1 MSDYTVTN
9 SLVSIGDGMLMRV
22 HRFRRDFIDEGAPT
36 FVLVHGIGVSSEY
49 FVPLAQRLV
58 EHGDVITLDLPGFG
72 DTTRPPHPLSIAGFA
87 AAAHKI
93 MRFEG
98 VNNPVM
104 LGHSM
109 GAQVV
114 TEMAARDPEWINRI
128 LLIGPPINALERTFV
143 QAGLRFAQSSIF
155 EPFAVSRFAVGAYLR
170 SGLAWFMETLPQMVA
185 YPIGVRLADA
195 RARTY
200 LMRGEHDAVAPRT
213 WLEDLRLAAAS
224 GTGLDAPIFEVEDG
238 AHSVIVAHA
247 DEVAHA
253 LIALSQ
259 EPPVKASPRA
269 EAGNVAGQERVKQLA
284 EAAASAART
293 VETGSG
299 VWEQLRE
306 NSVTTPPLRRATVIA
321 LTDYARSGVQALRAA
336 LIRAGLA
343 GEPAASMRF
352 AGGPVC
358 IGIPGIVETSEHLHL
373 AGRALHSAGW
383 DVHFV
388 TALDHLNGPI
398 PLFARR
404 LEKYLVDQNLQD
416 VVLFAHSKGGLIGKT
431 AMTGPQGWR
440 IRAMVTLGTP
450 YAGSPLANYAPKL
463 LRVADM
469 RTDALSLRTQYED
482 IRVNPRITSIQARWD
497 QQVPNGSWLPGAR
510 VVTANV
516 YGHNNLLTA
525 PAALRVLVAEMERHK
540 PRA

>member
-9 SLVSIGDGMLMRV
+9 SVVSIGDGILMRV

-49 FVPLAQRLV
+49 FVPLAQLLV

-93 MRFEG
+93 MRFED
-98 VNNPVM
+98 VKNPVM

-128 LLIGPPINALERTFV
+128 LLIGPPVNALERTFTQV
-143 QAGLRFAQSSIF
+143 GLRFMQSSIF
-155 EPFAVSRFAVGAYLR
+155 EPLEVSRFAVGAYLR
-170 SGLAWFMETLPQMVA
+170 SGLPWFMETLPQMVA
-185 YPIGVRLADA
+185 YPVGLRLADA

-200 LMRGEHDAVAPRT
+200 LMRGQHDAVAPRA
-213 WLEDLRLAAAS
+213 WLEDLRLAAVS
-224 GTGLDAPIFEVEDG
+224 STGVDAQIFEVEDG

-247 DEVAHA
+247 DEVARA

-259 EPPVKASPRA
+259 EPPA
-269 EAGNVAGQERVKQLA
+269 ESLTKGQTAAGQEQVKQLT
-284 EAAASAART
+284 EAAASPSRT
-293 VETGSG
+293 VESETG

-306 NSVTTPPLRRATVIA
+306 HSVASPPLWAAVPIA
-321 LTDYARSGVQALRAA
+321 LTDYARSGVQAVRAT
-336 LIRAGLA
+336 LIRSRLA
-343 GEPAASMRF
+343 GQSAEALRLEGA
-352 AGGPVC
+352 PVC
-358 IGIPGIVETSEHLHL
+358 IGIPGIIETSEHLHV
-373 AGRALHSAGW
+373 AGHALRGAGW

-388 TALDHLNGPI
+388 PALDHLNGPI

-404 LEKYLVDQNLQD
+404 LEKYLVDKNLQD

-431 AMTGPQGWR
+431 VMTGPQGWR

-497 QQVPNGSWLPGAR
+497 QQVPTGSWLPGAR
-510 VVTANV
+510 VVTVNI

-525 PAALRVLVAEMERHK
+525 PEALRVLVAEMERHK
-540 PRA
+540 PRV

>member
-1 MSDYTVTN
+1 MNDYTVTN
-9 SLVSIGDGMLMRV
+9 SLVSIGDGIHMRV

-49 FVPLAQRLV
+49 FVPVAEILV

-93 MRFEG
+93 MRFED
-98 VNNPVM
+98 VKNPVM

-114 TEMAARDPEWINRI
+114 TEMATRDPEWIKRI
-128 LLIGPPINALERTFV
+128 LLIGPPINALERTFI

-155 EPFAVSRFAVGAYLR
+155 EPFEVSRFAVGAYLR

-185 YPIGVRLADA
+185 YPIGLRLADT

-200 LMRGEHDAVAPRT
+200 LMRGQHDAVAPRA
-213 WLEDLRLAAAS
+213 WLEDLRLAAVS
-224 GTGLDAPIFEVEDG
+224 CTGVDAQIFEVEDG

-247 DEVAHA
+247 DEVARA

-259 EPPVKASPRA
+259 EAPIEIPATTQ
-269 EAGNVAGQERVKQLA
+269 AGVTAGQEQVKHLA
-284 EAAASAART
+284 EAAASPSRT
-293 VETGSG
+293 VESERG
-299 VWEQLRE
+299 VWEQLSE
-306 NSVTTPPLRRATVIA
+306 HSVAPPPLWAAVPIA
-321 LTDYARSGVQALRAA
+321 LTDYARSGVQSVRAA
-336 LIRAGLA
+336 LIRSGLA
-343 GEPAASMRF
+343 GKPAEALRLEG
-352 AGGPVC
+352 APVC
-358 IGIPGIVETSEHLHL
+358 IGIPGIVETTEHLHI
-373 AGRALHSAGW
+373 AGHALRGAGW

-388 TALDHLNGPI
+388 PALNHLNGPI

-404 LEKYLVDQNLQD
+404 LEKYLVDQDLQD

-463 LRVADM
+463 LRVADL
-469 RTDALSLRTQYED
+469 RTDDLNLRTQYED

-497 QQVPNGSWLPGAR
+497 QQVPTGSWLPGAR
-510 VVTANV
+510 VVTANI
-516 YGHNNLLTA
+516 YGHNNLLTS
-525 PAALRVLVAEMERHK
+525 PEALRVLVAEMERRK

>member
-9 SLVSIGDGMLMRV
+9 SLVSIGDGILMRV
-22 HRFRRDFIDEGAPT
+22 HRFRRDFIDEGTPT
-36 FVLVHGIGVSSEY
+36 FVLIHGIGVSSEY
-49 FVPLAQRLV
+49 FTPLAEQLV

-72 DTTRPPHPLSIAGFA
+72 DTTRPPRPLSIAGFA

-98 VNNPVM
+98 VKNPVT

-114 TEMAARDPEWINRI
+114 TEMAARDPQWINRI
-128 LLIGPPINALERTFV
+128 LLIGPPINALERTFI
-143 QAGLRFAQSSIF
+143 QAGLRFAQSSIY
-155 EPFAVSRFAVGAYLR
+155 EPLKVSRFAIGAYLR
-170 SGLAWFMETLPQMVA
+170 SGLAWFIETLPQMVA

-195 RARTY
+195 HARTY
-200 LMRGEHDAVAPRT
+200 LMRGEHDAVAPST

-224 GTGLDAPIFEVEDG
+224 GTGLETPIIEVKDG

-247 DEVAHA
+247 NEVACA

-259 EPPVKASPRA
+259 EPPIDDSTRTQ
-269 EAGNVAGQERVKQLA
+269 AGIAAGQKQVKQLA
-284 EAAASAART
+284 EAAAVKART
-293 VETGSG
+293 VETESG
-299 VWEQLRE
+299 VWEQLRQH
-306 NSVTTPPLRRATVIA
+306 SVAAPPLWASVPIA
-321 LTDYARSGVQALRAA
+321 LTDYARSGVQAVRAA
-336 LIRAGLA
+336 IIRSGLT
-343 GEPAASMRF
+343 GKPAAAMRLEG
-352 AGGPVC
+352 APIC
-358 IGIPGIVETSEHLHL
+358 IGIPGIVETSEHLHI
-373 AGRALHSAGW
+373 AGHALHSAGW

-388 TALDHLNGPI
+388 PSLDHLNGPI

-431 AMTGPQGWR
+431 VMTGPQGWR

-482 IRVNPRITSIQARWD
+482 TSVNPRITSIQAQWD
-497 QQVPNGSWLPGAR
+497 QQVPTGSWLPGAR

-516 YGHNNLLTA
+516 YGHNNLICA
-525 PAALRVLVAEMERHK
+525 PNALRVLVAEMERHK